1 VKEITSP
8 EVLVL
13 DNGLRIRL
21 IGIREKT
28 RGQKVFLK
36 FDTVKYDRENE
47 KYDKEN
53 ELFCYL
59 YLRNKTFIN
68 AHLIKNGLVD
78 VDTVSDYKY
87 KSKFLEYRGRSKN
100 E

>member
-1 VKEITSP
+1 MDIDSDKSDIQF
-8 EVLVL
+8 LK
-13 DNGLRIRL
+13 
-21 IGIREKT
+21 EKT

-36 FDTVKYDRENE
+36 FDTIKYDKEKE
-47 KYDKEN
+47 KYDKES

-68 AHLIKNGLVD
+68 AHLIKKGLVD
-78 VDTVSDYKY
+78 VDITFYYKH
-87 KSKFLEYRGRSKN
+87 KSKFLEYRKEITN